1 MGIPLSLVLARP
13 LAARR
18 ARQPVRRPPRSPRH
32 LHATLR
38 RTSLH
43 RPAPSRSPEPAV
55 AISTQ
60 ARSGSRCH
68 PRPLATSP
76 MYPRRSSF
84 CASCSLLNVSRLF
97 WAKACAIVACREL
110 ERVVVVQVALVRRH
124 ATPIPVRPRT
134 QAKSSLHFGLPVLAV
149 DPSNDAVCP

>member
-1 MGIPLSLVLARP
+1 MRIPLSLAPARP

-18 ARQPVRRPPRSPRH
+18 ARQPVRRPPRFPRR
-32 LHATLR
+32 LNATLG

-43 RPAPSRSPEPAV
+43 RPAPSRSPESSV
-55 AISTQ
+55 ASSTR
-60 ARSGSRCH
+60 ARRGSRCH

-76 MYPRRSSF
+76 MYHRRSSF
-84 CASCSLLNVSRLF
+84 CASCLLLNVSRLF
-97 WAKACAIVACREL
+97 WAKACVIVARREL